1 MSENKQNSKVEQ
13 AKQKAGALYEK
24 GNELMDKVSFLKN
37 PRNKKIAWGVLGAI
51 CLLVVFVIV
60 GALCGG
66 GQKPFDVFKETMI
79 AAVQGDLETMFEH
92 MYIPAEEREKLSKL
106 SEKEAELVEKEIVEE
121 FLRQFEGL
129 SEEQLAIIQE
139 GMKNMKEVETKTD
152 GDKATVTA
160 SVMRMGEER
169 RASVQLRKEDGEWKV
184 LAETIKEAKNET
196 PKEGADQDS
205 KEAPQKQEC
214 LLNMRK
220 LRGAVEQWQLEDN
233 SNAGKTPT
241 LDDLCGPDKFFE
253 RVPICPAGGKYAIKV
268 SDGTVEVTCSIS
280 EHVLK

>member
-1 MSENKQNSKVEQ
+1 MSENEQ
-13 AKQKAGALYEK
+13 SPKIEQVKQKAGALYEK
-24 GNELMDKVSFLKN
+24 GNELMDKVSFLKS

-51 CLLVVFVIV
+51 CLLVAFMIV

-79 AAVQGDLETMFEH
+79 VASQGDLEAMFKH
-92 MYIPAEEREKLSKL
+92 FYIPVEERERLAKLSD
-106 SEKEAELVEKEIVEE
+106 KEAELVEKEIVGE

-139 GMKNMKEVETKTD
+139 GMKNMKEVETKID
-152 GDKATVTA
+152 GDKATVTV
-160 SVMRMGEER
+160 SVTRMGVEA

-184 LAETIKEAKNET
+184 LAETIKEAKNES

-205 KEAPQKQEC
+205 KEAPQKQKC
-214 LLNMRK
+214 LSNMRQ
-220 LRGAVEQWQLEDN
+220 LQGAVEQWQLEDN

-268 SDGTVEVTCSIS
+268 SGGTAEVSCSIP

>member
-51 CLLVVFVIV
+51 CLLVVLGIV

-205 KEAPQKQEC
+205 KEASQKREC
-214 LLNMRK
+214 LSNMRH
-220 LRGAVEQWQLEDN
+220 LQIAAEQWQVEGNGGD
-233 SNAGKTPT
+233 GKAPT
-241 LDDLCGPDKFFE
+241 LDDLCGPDKFIE
-253 RVPICPAGGKYAIKV
+253 RVPICPAGGKYTIKNPR
-268 SDGTVEVTCSIS
+268 GTVEVTCSMP
-280 EHVLK
+280 EHALN

>member
-1 MSENKQNSKVEQ
+1 MSENKQDSKVEQ
-13 AKQKAGALYEK
+13 AKQKVGALYEK
-24 GNELMDKVSFLKN
+24 GNELMDKVSFLKT
-37 PRNKKIAWGVLGAI
+37 PRNKKIAWGILG
-51 CLLVVFVIV
+51 VVCFWAAFVIV
-60 GALCGG
+60 GTLCGG

-79 AAVQGDLETMFEH
+79 AAAQGDLEAMFEH
-92 MYIPAEEREKLSKL
+92 VYIPAEEREKLAKL
-106 SEKEAELVEKEIVEE
+106 SEKESELVERELVGE

-129 SEEQLAIIQE
+129 SEEQLAMIQE
-139 GMKNMKEVETKTD
+139 CMKNMKEVETKKD
-152 GDKATVTA
+152 GDKATVTF
-160 SVMRMGEER
+160 SVMGIGGER
-169 RASVQLRKEDGEWKV
+169 RSSVQLRKEDGEWKV
-184 LAETIKEAKNET
+184 LAETIKEAKNEP
-196 PKEGADQDS
+196 PKKGADQDS

-280 EHVLK
+280 EHVLN